1 VKEAVGAGDR
11 QELEPDNALEQPPGR
26 SCHAPSPEI
35 TLPNLHEFGFSAL
48 LAWMSGVGRMLQRR
62 SLLELAD
69 VDIVMLTLAADAVEA
84 VGREVVG
91 GEDAPHALAEDVLH
105 AAASGMTDEGSA
117 DGRSGAGSSGAF
129 TSKTAPGVV
138 FATRQELADH
148 NRSDWYVRVE
158 STRSQARVPALWEH
172 TGVSSRTA
180 HQAPPEHQEAS
191 SGAGPSDRRGITAY
205 RV

>member
-1 VKEAVGAGDR
+1 MKEAVGAGDR

-35 TLPNLHEFGFSAL
+35 TLPNPHNSLSAL

>member
-1 VKEAVGAGDR
+1 MKEAVGAGDR
-11 QELEPDNALEQPPGR
+11 QELEPDNALEQPPCL
-26 SCHAPSPEI
+26 SCHPPPPTPGRKNKNS
-35 TLPNLHEFGFSAL
+35 TSARIRFPTL

-91 GEDAPHALAEDVLH
+91 GEDSSHALAEDVTH

-158 STRSQARVPALWEH
+158 STRSQARVPALW
-172 TGVSSRTA
+172 
-180 HQAPPEHQEAS
+180 
-191 SGAGPSDRRGITAY
+191 DAY
-205 RV
+205 RRELTNRASGTA